1 MPYWKLM
8 LLRVNP
14 QLAFGFAQA
23 VESHISSGYLEQG
36 VCYIETCRTEDPTSE
51 MLWRACHVVALC

>member
-14 QLAFGFAQA
+14 QFAFGFAQA
-23 VESHISSGYLEQG
+23 VESHITSGSPEQG
-36 VCYIETCRTEDPTSE
+36 VCYFEICRTEDPTSE
-51 MLWRACHVVALC
+51 MLWKACQVVALC

>member
-1 MPYWKLM
+1 M

-14 QLAFGFAQA
+14 QFAFGFAQA
-23 VESHISSGYLEQG
+23 VESHITSGYPEQG
-36 VCYIETCRTEDPTSE
+36 VCYFETCRTEDPTSE